1 MIIPINEN
9 WRLRSDKRNYIVEQR
24 FTPKKEG
31 AKNPEPYWSAEGY
44 YQSIESACMGCY
56 ELRLR
61 LSKAE
66 GLGEAI
72 AEAKRLSKELSNAL
86 QPYIRLEAA

>member
-24 FTPKKEG
+24 FTPGEDAKK
-31 AKNPEPYWSAEGY
+31 KEPYWLAEGY
-44 YQSIESACMGCY
+44 YQTIESACMGCY

-66 GLGEAI
+66 GLGEAM